1 MTALLQRL
9 EIQKCYNPSSNVEC
23 SPPVLTHD
31 DIPPDSH
38 LPTNEN
44 CESTGGEETATNQS
58 GDAGVTHQNIEEH
71 TSLHTHNDSCDT
83 RKTKS
88 CFSEPLSPSNHI
100 SPPLPKLRNWR
111 NWVKRLE
118 KSYSQMLAPKLDQSI
133 SIVYEAHKKSTE
145 NCVIVKCMI
154 GNISTEETDASL
166 ETAKQKAAKGMLDKL
181 ENAFEC
187 EYDII
192 EMILTGK
199 TVMKMGDDDSFD
211 AEEDQ
216 TSPDCDETPRVEVV
230 DDDLHEKA
238 DSTERQSGYSPK
250 INTPEEE
257 NDYEGRSE
265 VVEESDTLKD
275 LISTDKNDN
284 LSLVNKK
291 TTHSLKRKRSM
302 SAWSTV
308 DTLSISTADA
318 VRKSRVKMK
327 LRRKSHQ
334 SYEEPG
340 EDSEDSEA
348 ATVDSYENVCGVCE
362 DEESFFQ
369 TEDLET
375 TYDWIECSRLVSGII
390 IKSKQ
395 RKLIFS
401 SYPVA
406 LSGSTKIVLVLR
418 RQEKRKSKT
427 LSLFAI
433 CAVVRKSLVS

>member
-1 MTALLQRL
+1 M
-9 EIQKCYNPSSNVEC
+9 
-23 SPPVLTHD
+23 
-31 DIPPDSH
+31 
-38 LPTNEN
+38 
-44 CESTGGEETATNQS
+44 
-58 GDAGVTHQNIEEH
+58 
-71 TSLHTHNDSCDT
+71 
-83 RKTKS
+83 
-88 CFSEPLSPSNHI
+88 
-100 SPPLPKLRNWR
+100 
-111 NWVKRLE
+111 KRLE
-118 KSYSQMLAPKLDQSI
+118 KTYSQMLAPKLDQSI
-133 SIVYEAHKKSTE
+133 SIMYEAHKSAE
-145 NCVIVKCMI
+145 NGVIVKCMI
-154 GNISTEETDASL
+154 GNISTEETDVSL

-181 ENAFEC
+181 ENGFDC

-230 DDDLHEKA
+230 DDDLDEKA
-238 DSTERQSGYSPK
+238 DRHSGCSQN

-257 NDYEGRSE
+257 NDGRSE
-265 VVEESDTLKD
+265 VVEESDSLKD

-284 LSLVNKK
+284 LPLVNKK
-291 TTHSLKRKRSM
+291 TIQTLKRKRSM

-308 DTLSISTADA
+308 ATIDG
-318 VRKSRVKMK
+318 VRKSRVRMK

-348 ATVDSYENVCGVCE
+348 ATVKSYENVCGVCE

-369 TEDLET
+369 TDDVET

-395 RKLIFS
+395 RNLIFLI
-401 SYPVA
+401 YPAA
-406 LSGSTKIVLVLR
+406 LSGSIKIVLVLR
-418 RQEKRKSKT
+418 KQERKKSKT

-433 CAVVRKSLVS
+433 CAVVRKSLVLLLKLMRQKSERLLALLSVTSAKWDFTPGVCSTSTTVWFITNLNSDHYLVPTNPSAHIAQNLSNHPFTYWPI